1 MKFKQL
7 LGTIALGSALVMG
20 MTGLAQAGGHHNGFC
35 DIEGKVAKI
44 VVEAHKPARVY
55 IGELAALPQKYFRF
69 ETDSNRVLSLLGD
82 AQAAN
87 NTVFVRGDERCREYA
102 HDYKWDGGEIIKA
115 KVFSHY

>member
-20 MTGLAQAGGHHNGFC
+20 ITGMAQATNHYC

-44 VVEAHKPARVY
+44 VVEPHQPARVY

-69 ETDSNRVLSLLGD
+69 DTDSNRVLSLLGD

-87 NTVFVRGDERCREYA
+87 NTVFVRGDERCREYEKG
-102 HDYKWDGGEIIKA
+102 YKWDGGEIIKA